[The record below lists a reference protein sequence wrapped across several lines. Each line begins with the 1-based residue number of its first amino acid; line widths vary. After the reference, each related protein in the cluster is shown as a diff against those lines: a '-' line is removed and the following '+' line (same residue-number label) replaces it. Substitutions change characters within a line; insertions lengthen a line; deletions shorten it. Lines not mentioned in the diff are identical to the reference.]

1 MELPMTSPRKPS
13 GLLPALRTLHLRRFV
28 VLVLDG
34 GIAAGSLW
42 LSMFLRFDGGDI
54 PAEYR
59 RLMPA
64 FFALLIAAR
73 LSSTLLF
80 RLHRWSFRFSG
91 LTDGAR
97 LGMVGLLGTGLF
109 MVGVYLVELDKGPPR
124 SVILMEL
131 LVTISLMA
139 LMRFSP
145 RLHWIFQADRE
156 RSRRQDALSAL
167 IVGAGAAGEM
177 LLRDLQRSRDH
188 GYQILG
194 FIDDD
199 ESKWGTIVGGRPI
212 LGGTHALPDLVR
224 RHDVGKVLIAIP
236 NLSAERVRELLN
248 LCADLQ
254 VRIKILPYSHVD
266 LHEKISSAMLQ
277 DLSPE
282 DLLNREPIVFND
294 RMGDSPIAGRVTLVT
309 GGAGS
314 IGSEICRQL
323 LLGGASRLVMV
334 DVNENGLY
342 LNQRRLQRDFP
353 RAVIETQVGSVRDDA
368 RMSALF
374 EQHRPQD
381 VFHAAAHK
389 HVPLM
394 EEAPCEAVK
403 NNVLGTLNVARA
415 AGACGAERFVFI
427 STDKAVRPSSVMG
440 ATKRIGELLIR
451 QLADSSTTYF
461 CAVRFGN
468 VLDSAG
474 SVVPLFREQIAAG
487 GPVTV
492 TDPQVRRYFMTVPE
506 AVGLVLKAAYEE
518 HGHLCV
524 LEMGEQIRILD
535 LARHMIT
542 MSGLAPDIDIP
553 IIFTGLRP
561 GEKLAEELLTEE
573 EERTFRSAE
582 KILVAKGP
590 APPADLLR
598 GVEELI
604 RRAFMEDHDGV
615 VAQLRSLVPTFRR
628 PVLVP
633 VDSTKSQ
640 AGVVVRVADELSR
653 SARA

>member
-1 MELPMTSPRKPS
+1 MTHSRRHA
-13 GLLPALRTLHLRRFV
+13 GALPALRNIRLRRLV
-28 VLVLDG
+28 VLLLDG
-34 GIAAGSLW
+34 GIAAVSLW
-42 LSMFLRFDGGDI
+42 LSMFLRFEGKEI
-54 PAEYR
+54 PPPYR
-59 RLMPA
+59 EMMPV
-64 FFALLIAAR
+64 FLVLLVIAR
-73 LSSTLLF
+73 LASTLLF

-97 LGMVGLLGTGLF
+97 LGLVGLLGTGLF
-109 MVGVYLVELDKGPPR
+109 MVEIYLLELGKGPPR
-124 SVILMEL
+124 SVVLMEL
-131 LVTISLMA
+131 LLSITLMA

-145 RLHWIFQADRE
+145 RIHWIYQADRE
-156 RSRRQDALSAL
+156 RSRRHEPQRTL

-188 GYQILG
+188 GYRVLG
-194 FIDDD
+194 LVDDD
-199 ESKWGTIVGGRPI
+199 ASKWGTIVSGRPI
-212 LGGTHALPDLVR
+212 LGGTQNLPDLVR
-224 RHDVGKVLIAIP
+224 RHQITKVLIAIP
-236 NLSAERVRELLN
+236 RLPAQRIRELLT
-248 LCADLQ
+248 LCSDLQ
-254 VRIKILPYSHVD
+254 VRIKILPFSHLD
-266 LHEKISSAMLQ
+266 LHEKISSSMLQ

-282 DLLNREPIVFND
+282 DLLNRDPVVFAEQ
-294 RMGDSPIAGRVTLVT
+294 GEASPIAGRVALVT

-323 LLGGASRLVMV
+323 LVGGAAKLVMV
-334 DVNENGLY
+334 DLNENGLY
-342 LNQRRLQRDFP
+342 LNQRRLQHEFP
-353 RAVIETQVGSVRDDA
+353 RARIQTHVANVRDAA
-368 RMSALF
+368 RLASVF
-374 EQHRPQD
+374 ELERPHD

-394 EEAPCEAVK
+394 EAAPCEAIK

-415 AGACGAERFVFI
+415 ARAVGAERFVFI

-440 ATKRIGELLIR
+440 ASKRIGEMLIR
-451 QLADSSTTYF
+451 HLGREGSTYF

-492 TDPQVRRYFMTVPE
+492 TDPEVRRYFMTVPE

-542 MSGLAPDIDIP
+542 MSGLTAEVDIP
-553 IIFTGLRP
+553 IVFSGLRP
-561 GEKLAEELLTEE
+561 GEKLAEELLAED

-582 KILVAKGP
+582 KILVAEGP
-590 APPADLLR
+590 PPPSDLLR
-598 GVEELI
+598 GVDELI
-604 RRAFMEDHDGV
+604 ASAQREDADGV
-615 VAQLRSLVPTFRR
+615 LAQLR
-628 PVLVP
+628 VLVP
-633 VDSTKSQ
+633 SFQQGDGAAAQPIAASAPPSLPSATI
-640 AGVVVRVADELSR
+640 AA
-653 SARA
+653 SAR

>member
-1 MELPMTSPRKPS
+1 MTDSQRRTAV
-13 GLLPALRTLHLRRFV
+13 LPAWGSIRLRR
-28 VLVLDG
+28 LVILLLDG
-34 GIAAGSLW
+34 GIATVSLW
-42 LSMFLRFDGGDI
+42 FSMFLRFEGKGT
-54 PAEYR
+54 PAPYDE
-59 RLMPA
+59 LMPT
-64 FFALLIAAR
+64 FLVLLVIAR
-73 LSSTLLF
+73 LASTLLF

-97 LGMVGLLGTGLF
+97 LVLVGLLGTGLF
-109 MVGVYLVELDKGPPR
+109 MVEIYLVELGKGPPR
-124 SVILMEL
+124 SVVLMEL
-131 LVTISLMA
+131 LLSITLMA

-145 RLHWIFQADRE
+145 RIHWIYQADRE
-156 RSRRQDALSAL
+156 RSRRHEPLRTM

-188 GYQILG
+188 GYRVLG

-199 ESKWGTIVGGRPI
+199 ASKWGTIVSGRPI
-212 LGGTHALPDLVR
+212 LGGTQNLRDLVR
-224 RHDVGKVLIAIP
+224 RHQITKVLIAIP
-236 NLSAERVRELLN
+236 NLPAQRVRELLT
-248 LCADLQ
+248 LCSDLQ
-254 VRIKILPYSHVD
+254 VRIKILPFSHLN
-266 LHEKISSAMLQ
+266 LHEQISSSMLQ

-282 DLLNREPIVFND
+282 DLLSREPVVFAEQV
-294 RMGDSPIAGRVTLVT
+294 GESPIAGRATLVT

-323 LLGGASRLVMV
+323 LVGGSTRVVMV
-334 DVNENGLY
+334 DLNENGLY
-342 LNQRRLQRDFP
+342 LNQRRLQREFP
-353 RAVIETQVGSVRDDA
+353 QALIESQVASVRDSA
-368 RMSALF
+368 RLTALF
-374 EQHRPQD
+374 ERLRPQD

-415 AGACGAERFVFI
+415 ASAAGAERFVLI

-440 ATKRIGELLIR
+440 ASKRIAEMLIR
-451 QLADSSTTYF
+451 LLGRESSTYF

-492 TDPQVRRYFMTVPE
+492 TDPEVRRYFMTVPE
-506 AVGLVLKAAYEE
+506 AVGLVLKATYEE

-535 LARHMIT
+535 LACHMIT
-542 MSGLAPDIDIP
+542 MSGLTPHVDIP
-553 IIFTGLRP
+553 IIFSGLRP

-573 EERTFRSAE
+573 EERTYRSGD
-582 KILVAKGP
+582 KILVAQGP
-590 APPADLLR
+590 APASDLLQ

-604 RRAFMEDHDGV
+604 SLARNEDSAGV
-615 VAQLRSLVPTFRR
+615 LAQIRKLVPTFRQNEVAAQESIVVTAVPRSLR
-628 PVLVP
+628 PVAATA
-633 VDSTKSQ
+633 S
-640 AGVVVRVADELSR
+640 AG
-653 SARA
+653 

>member
-1 MELPMTSPRKPS
+1 MTHSRRPA
-13 GLLPALRTLHLRRFV
+13 GFLPALRNIRLRRFV
-28 VLVLDG
+28 VLLLDG
-34 GIAAGSLW
+34 GIAVISLW
-42 LSMFLRFDGGDI
+42 LSMFLRFEGKEI
-54 PAEYR
+54 PAPYR
-59 RLMPA
+59 ELMPA
-64 FFALLIAAR
+64 FLVLLVVAR
-73 LSSTLLF
+73 LVSTLLF

-109 MVGVYLVELDKGPPR
+109 MVEIYLVELEKGPPR
-124 SVILMEL
+124 SVVLMEL
-131 LVTISLMA
+131 LLSITLMA

-145 RLHWIFQADRE
+145 RIHWIYQADRE
-156 RSRRQDALSAL
+156 RSRRHEPLRTL

-188 GYQILG
+188 GYRVLG
-194 FIDDD
+194 FLDDD
-199 ESKWGTIVGGRPI
+199 ASKWGTIVSGRPI
-212 LGGTHALPDLVR
+212 LGGTQNLPELVR
-224 RHDVGKVLIAIP
+224 RHQITRVLIAIP
-236 NLSAERVRELLN
+236 RLSAQRIRELLTS
-248 LCADLQ
+248 CSDLQ
-254 VRIKILPYSHVD
+254 VRIKILPFSHLE
-266 LHEKISSAMLQ
+266 LHEKISSSMLQ

-282 DLLNREPIVFND
+282 DLLSRDPVVFAE
-294 RMGDSPIAGRVTLVT
+294 RVGESPIANRVTLVT

-323 LLGGASRLVMV
+323 LLGGAAQLVMV
-334 DVNENGLY
+334 DLNENGLY
-342 LNQRRLQRDFP
+342 LNQRRLQHEFPQARIESHVANVRDF
-353 RAVIETQVGSVRDDA
+353 A
-368 RMSALF
+368 RLTSLF
-374 EQHRPQD
+374 ECRRPQD
-381 VFHAAAHK
+381 IFHAAAHK

-415 AGACGAERFVFI
+415 ARAAGTERFVFI

-440 ATKRIGELLIR
+440 ASKRIGEMLIR
-451 QLADSSTTYF
+451 LLARDSSTYF

-492 TDPQVRRYFMTVPE
+492 TDPEVRRYFMTVPE
-506 AVGLVLKAAYEE
+506 AVALVLKAAYEE

-542 MSGLAPDIDIP
+542 MSGLTPDVDIP
-553 IIFTGLRP
+553 IVFSGLRP

-582 KILVAKGP
+582 KILVAEGP
-590 APPADLLR
+590 PPAANLLR
-598 GVEELI
+598 GIDELI
-604 RRAFMEDHDGV
+604 QRAQQEDVAGV
-615 VAQLRSLVPTFRR
+615 LAQIRTLVPSFRHSDAVAAEPMAAAASAAPALR
-628 PVLVP
+628 PATV
-633 VDSTKSQ
+633 S
-640 AGVVVRVADELSR
+640 
-653 SARA
+653 